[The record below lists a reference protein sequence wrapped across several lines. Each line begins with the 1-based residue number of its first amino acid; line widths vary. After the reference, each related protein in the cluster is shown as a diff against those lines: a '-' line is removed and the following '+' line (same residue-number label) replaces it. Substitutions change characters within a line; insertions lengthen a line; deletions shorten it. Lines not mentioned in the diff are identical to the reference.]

1 MPIERAINGVVY
13 EFPDGTPEGVIN
25 RFVAQKTNQAPAAQS
40 GARAK
45 SNVEPAFTGA
55 GGAALQGLTMGFS
68 DEAIAKARSIFGK
81 GSYED
86 YVRAEREAQ
95 RKYGEEHPVANFA
108 AEVGGGAIPA
118 VVTGGASVLPAAGRT
133 VAKTMAPSILK
144 MLGIGAG
151 TGAVTA
157 VGTSEKPIEDLPG
170 EAAMGAASGAATT
183 GVLGLAG
190 KYVVMPGYRALKSAL
205 GFGDANKM
213 ADLQIV
219 KALAK
224 DGKTPQQALDAV
236 RAAARGEMTL
246 ADVGENTA
254 ALLRRATAAPGPA
267 RIAAK
272 SELQAREAGRIPRVD
287 ADLKQLMSGSPDFYT
302 DVMALAAKR
311 SKDAEKLY
319 QAAWDSNAVITP
331 QTAGEIARMQNFP
344 SFAEALKAGSRRMQ
358 DMGVDITDP
367 KNVLRGLHETKIAI
381 DDMIGKAV
389 RAGEGGQ
396 AKTLMDMKRQLLAD
410 MEKASPEY
418 RVARQAYAGDSEMLT
433 AMEEGKNIYKMP
445 EIDMRKMID
454 RFKNSPSEYDAFRA
468 GIAQAALEKL
478 RTAAPGSDPLKTVL
492 GRDAEQKMRRAFRD
506 DSAFDAFVA
515 RLREESKMLG
525 TEKAGIRK
533 TPLDTDLGDNTAVG
547 AAMNLATGNPVAA
560 AMEAARAALPAG
572 RITPRVDEAVAQ
584 KLLTPNA
591 PSAAVGQAGQSGL
604 DPVQA
609 SILGSLKEQEAA
621 LMRASMGTNAAAA
634 GAAMGASARSP
645 KDQNP
650 EEVPPEGQPVVTELQ
665 QQ

>member
-13 EFPDGTPEGVIN
+13 EFPDGTSEGVIN
-25 RFVAQKTNQAPAAQS
+25 RFVAQKTNQAPVAQS

-68 DEAIAKARSIFGK
+68 DEAIAKARSVFGK

-95 RKYGEEHPVANFA
+95 RKYGEEHPVASFA

-133 VAKTMAPSILK
+133 VAKTVAPSILK

-170 EAAMGAASGAATT
+170 EAAMGATSGAAAT

-478 RTAAPGSDPLKTVL
+478 RTAAPGSDPLMTVL

-572 RITPRVDEAVAQ
+572 RITPQVDEAVAQ

-591 PSAAVGQAGQSGL
+591 PSAGVGQAAQSGL

-621 LMRASMGTNAAAA
+621 LMRASMGTNTVAA

-650 EEVPPEGQPVVTELQ
+650 EEVPPEGQPVATELQ
-665 QQ
+665 Q

>member
-1 MPIERAINGVVY
+1 MTVERAVNGIVY
-13 EFPDGTPEGVIN
+13 QFPDGTSQAVLD
-25 RFVAQKTNQAPAAQS
+25 RFVAQKTNRAPAAQTGQQS
-40 GARAK
+40 TPQAMPKINAQ
-45 SNVEPAFTGA
+45 PIFTGA

-68 DEAIAKARSIFGK
+68 DEAIAKARSMFGE

-108 AEVGGGAIPA
+108 AEVGGGLIPA
-118 VVTGGASVLPAAGRT
+118 IVTGGASMIPSAGRT
-133 VAKTMAPSILK
+133 VAKTVAPSVLK

-151 TGAVTA
+151 TGAVSA
-157 VGTSEKPIEDLPG
+157 VGTTEKPVEDWGG
-170 EAAMGAASGAATT
+170 EAARGAAAGAATT

-190 KYVVMPGYRALKSAL
+190 KYIVMPGYRALKSAL

-224 DGKTPQQALDAV
+224 DGMTPQQALDAV
-236 RAAARGEMTL
+236 RAASRGEMTL
-246 ADVGENTA
+246 ADMGENTA
-254 ALLRRATAAPGPA
+254 ALLRRSTSEPGPA
-267 RIAAK
+267 RAAAK
-272 SELQAREAGRIPRVD
+272 TELQGREAGRVNRVD
-287 ADLKQLMSGSPDFYT
+287 SDLVQLMSGSKDFYT

-311 SKDAEKLY
+311 SKDANVLY

-331 QTAGEIARMQNFP
+331 KTASEIARMQNFP

-358 DMGVDITDP
+358 DMGLDIADP
-367 KNVLRGLHETKIAI
+367 KNVLRGLHETKIAL

-418 RVARQAYAGDSEMLT
+418 RTARQAYAGDSEMMT
-433 AMEEGKNIYKMP
+433 AMEQGKDIYKMP
-445 EIDMRKMID
+445 EIDMRQMID

-492 GRDAEQKMRRAFRD
+492 GRDAEQKLRRAFRD
-506 DSAFDAFVA
+506 DNAFDTFVA
-515 RLREESKMLG
+515 RLQEESKMLG
-525 TEKAGIRK
+525 TEKTAIRR
-533 TPLDTDLGDNTAVG
+533 TPIDADLGDNTAVG
-547 AAMNLATGNPVAA
+547 AAMSLATGNPMGAA
-560 AMEAARAALPAG
+560 LEAARAALPAG
-572 RITPRVDEAVAQ
+572 RIAPQVNAGVAQ
-584 KLLTPNA
+584 KLLTP
-591 PSAAVGQAGQSGL
+591 QSGL
-604 DPVQA
+604 DPVQE
-609 SILGSLKEQEAA
+609 SILSSLKAQEAA
-621 LMRASMGTNAAAA
+621 LVNATMATNTGA
-634 GAAMGASARSP
+634 AAMGATAAARPTKNQQPVEAS
-645 KDQNP
+645 
-650 EEVPPEGQPVVTELQ
+650 PEGQPIVTELPQ
-665 QQ
+665 